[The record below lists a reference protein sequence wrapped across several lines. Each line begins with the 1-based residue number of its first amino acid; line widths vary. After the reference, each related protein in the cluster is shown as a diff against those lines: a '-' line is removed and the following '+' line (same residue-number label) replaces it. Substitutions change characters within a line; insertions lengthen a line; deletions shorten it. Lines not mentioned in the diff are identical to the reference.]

1 MILVVNPGSSSLKF
15 KLFDQD
21 LNIIESKNFAGIG
34 QKIKTHAK
42 AVDLM
47 FDDISKYQSEI
58 EKIGYRVVHGGD
70 EVSAPLPVTLPTMKI
85 IEKYAALAPHHN
97 PAAYDVIHRAIEKV
111 AFAQHFAVF
120 DTAFFINLPKR
131 TKVYPIDKLLADEF
145 GIKRFGFHG
154 ISHEYV
160 SNKVDAEKTKK
171 VISIH
176 LGAGCSLAAIDK
188 GIPID
193 TSMGFTP
200 LEGVPMRS
208 RSGDLDPSI
217 VLFLV
222 EEIGLKK
229 TRDVIENHCGLA
241 GLTGTSG
248 SMLSILHLADEKV
261 EDNDYVP
268 GLDKS
273 EKNCSKEDAKLAI
286 EVFCYRI
293 KKYIGA
299 YAASLGGV
307 DVVAFTG
314 QIGSGS
320 SVIRKKILENLDYL
334 NFETEVIEADEEL
347 AIAQKLSAGL

>member
-1 MILVVNPGSSSLKF
+1 
-15 KLFDQD
+15 
-21 LNIIESKNFAGIG
+21 
-34 QKIKTHAK
+34 
-42 AVDLM
+42 
-47 FDDISKYQSEI
+47 
-58 EKIGYRVVHGGD
+58 
-70 EVSAPLPVTLPTMKI
+70 
-85 IEKYAALAPHHN
+85 
-97 PAAYDVIHRAIEKV
+97 
-111 AFAQHFAVF
+111 
-120 DTAFFINLPKR
+120 
-131 TKVYPIDKLLADEF
+131 
-145 GIKRFGFHG
+145 
-154 ISHEYV
+154 
-160 SNKVDAEKTKK
+160 
-171 VISIH
+171 
-176 LGAGCSLAAIDK
+176 
-188 GIPID
+188 
-193 TSMGFTP
+193 
-200 LEGVPMRS
+200 
-208 RSGDLDPSI
+208 
-217 VLFLV
+217 
-222 EEIGLKK
+222 LKK